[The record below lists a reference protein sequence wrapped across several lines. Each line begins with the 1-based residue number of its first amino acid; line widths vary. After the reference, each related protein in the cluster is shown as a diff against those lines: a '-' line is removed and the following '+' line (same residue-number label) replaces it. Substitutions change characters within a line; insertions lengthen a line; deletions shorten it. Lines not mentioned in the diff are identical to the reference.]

1 MYKELIQAA
10 AGKIY
15 ASIMSKKY
23 KADRY
28 VFFPDCNK
36 AYLKYGVKLLPQYMQ
51 HNKFDQIIVIA
62 ADSSVQKEIV
72 KQGITNIRFQKIST
86 YRMHCLLNY
95 YALKDMSDKW
105 TVVSTKMP
113 YDTGA
118 GRLLGIKGVTCRDII
133 YYDIYKLDGEMA

>member
-15 ASIMSKKY
+15 ANIMSRKY

-28 VFFPDCNK
+28 VFFPDCNA
-36 AYLKYGVKLLPQYMQ
+36 AYLKYGMKLLPKYMQ

-62 ADSSVQKEIV
+62 ADSSVQKEIE
-72 KQGITNIRFQKIST
+72 KQRITNIRFLKIST
-86 YRMHCLLNY
+86 YRMRCLLNY

-118 GRLLGIKGVTCRDII
+118 ERLLGIKGVTLRDII